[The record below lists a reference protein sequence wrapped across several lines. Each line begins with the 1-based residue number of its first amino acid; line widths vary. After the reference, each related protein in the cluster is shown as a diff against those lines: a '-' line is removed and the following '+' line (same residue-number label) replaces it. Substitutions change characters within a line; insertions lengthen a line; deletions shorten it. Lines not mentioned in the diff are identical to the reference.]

1 MILKCVVNCHHQP
14 SGKPFLFALRV
25 LLGSSSRIVE
35 PLLPCQWRRR
45 GRPGGL
51 RNGMFLEPCDKRAKA
66 APFLCYYPSLPFTG
80 TQVRTYPVFPSPE
93 EFLCPWSCPDYVQGS
108 AGYKGTYSMDSWSLL
123 PLPRL
128 ISAFPRCPHQDQH
141 PTPIAI
147 VTLETTYMYIF
158 PCLYLAL
165 YVCI

>member
-51 RNGMFLEPCDKRAKA
+51 RNGRFLEPCDKRAKA
-66 APFLCYYPSLPFTG
+66 APFLCYYPDASRLYPLRVLRYVHTPCFQALKSFFAPGVVQIMYKDQQG
-80 TQVRTYPVFPSPE
+80 TKVR
-93 EFLCPWSCPDYVQGS
+93 
-108 AGYKGTYSMDSWSLL
+108 SWSLL

-128 ISAFPRCPHQDQH
+128 ISAFPRYPHQDQH

-147 VTLETTYMYIF
+147 VTLETTYMYTF

-165 YVCI
+165 CVCI